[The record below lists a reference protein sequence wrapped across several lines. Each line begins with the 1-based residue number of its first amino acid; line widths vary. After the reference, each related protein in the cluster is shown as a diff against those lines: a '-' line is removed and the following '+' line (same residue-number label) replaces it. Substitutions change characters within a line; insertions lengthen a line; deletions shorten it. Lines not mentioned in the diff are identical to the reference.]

1 MTFAKILATFSVFRP
16 EIPSRHITA
25 VGMIPLVLEN
35 FPKGAKL
42 PQKVTNLFVK
52 TAVFTPG
59 ILGSMITLCMSTKKY
74 AFEGVDSISASSLYN
89 FLETFALSS

>member
-1 MTFAKILATFSVFRP
+1 MTFANVLATFSVFRP

-35 FPKGAKL
+35 FPNGAKV

-59 ILGSMITLCMSTKKY
+59 ILGSILPCVCLRKKY
-74 AFEGVDSISASSLYN
+74 AFEGVDSRSASSLYS
-89 FLETFALSS
+89 FLETVALSS